1 MLGWCGFIS
10 GERSIITK
18 YIDVIV
24 RVFHYFEVSVSMV
37 PQTKKNGT
45 CPMSTFNSADSGS
58 YILIKLKRIT
68 FKEHYYNGIITCNI
82 SRNKKFQGMPAL
94 TSVPLYLIQTY
105 HKKNNQ
111 ILIYEFQLYLLASSN
126 ILGISSKSPNKT
138 IPAESSKRMTKIRI
152 GMVNGES
159 GVLSLRENQMSFL

>member
-68 FKEHYYNGIITCNI
+68 FKEHYYNGNYLQHITEQEVPGNAGSYI
-82 SRNKKFQGMPAL
+82 STVVLDPNLPQKK
-94 TSVPLYLIQTY
+94 
-105 HKKNNQ
+105 
-111 ILIYEFQLYLLASSN
+111 
-126 ILGISSKSPNKT
+126 
-138 IPAESSKRMTKIRI
+138 
-152 GMVNGES
+152 
-159 GVLSLRENQMSFL
+159 